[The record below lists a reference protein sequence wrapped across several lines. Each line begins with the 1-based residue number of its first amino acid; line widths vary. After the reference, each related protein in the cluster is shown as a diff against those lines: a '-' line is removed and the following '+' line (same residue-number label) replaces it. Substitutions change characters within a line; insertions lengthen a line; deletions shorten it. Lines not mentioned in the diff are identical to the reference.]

1 MERSS
6 SLLLESIAFSYL
18 MTGALLKSPIDDLA
32 QFIQTVSTVDVDVA
46 ASILQRFS
54 IASFGHMSS
63 RSDRLKLY
71 CRIITDGPS
80 KDTRLT
86 AISSLSDELE
96 AIQENAEESHAA
108 FSELDFLVSW
118 SSTLPISESPGEPLW
133 GRKMTDATIRLQ
145 GCLLSLHIR
154 QNPNILSSDSTV
166 VERFNKLVQQ
176 LSASMRDETVFTT
189 RFVAVTSLNSLVIG
203 LRAAKLRFSE
213 TPILID
219 VMFVLYDM
227 LNDDDVEI
235 REAATLVASKA
246 LADDLTVF
254 RLPAASASA
263 IADLLTRQYRGSN
276 QVFEGA
282 LQRFLGEPGQQ
293 RLFVPVAETLNKA
306 INESTPLFAEEK
318 QNLYIDEVR
327 EIKLWSQHLV
337 QLEKAAINCSLYK
350 HFSTWV
356 MDGLDS
362 LIQLAA
368 DKPKDSLLG
377 WTSNMDIFVTGIRTL
392 YGAKMLLLTH
402 RSVSIDVNTIKL
414 TNKLQALY
422 TCTYTS
428 ELNPAWGSLLEA
440 LLAEFR
446 TTSS

>member
-1 MERSS
+1 M
-6 SLLLESIAFSYL
+6 
-18 MTGALLKSPIDDLA
+18 
-32 QFIQTVSTVDVDVA
+32 
-46 ASILQRFS
+46 
-54 IASFGHMSS
+54 
-63 RSDRLKLY
+63 
-71 CRIITDGPS
+71 
-80 KDTRLT
+80 
-86 AISSLSDELE
+86 
-96 AIQENAEESHAA
+96 
-108 FSELDFLVSW
+108 
-118 SSTLPISESPGEPLW
+118 
-133 GRKMTDATIRLQ
+133 
-145 GCLLSLHIR
+145 
-154 QNPNILSSDSTV
+154 
-166 VERFNKLVQQ
+166 
-176 LSASMRDETVFTT
+176 
-189 RFVAVTSLNSLVIG
+189 
-203 LRAAKLRFSE
+203 
-213 TPILID
+213 
-219 VMFVLYDM
+219 
-227 LNDDDVEI
+227 
-235 REAATLVASKA
+235 
-246 LADDLTVF
+246 
-254 RLPAASASA
+254 
-263 IADLLTRQYRGSN
+263 
-276 QVFEGA
+276 
-282 LQRFLGEPGQQ
+282 
-293 RLFVPVAETLNKA
+293 AETLNKA